1 MKMVDLKRLL
11 YNNYKLALLLLCLL
25 ILLTELGSYELRRV
39 EEANAIGGWRGQD
52 SYRIPVSWCAVHGSQ
67 AADNPNI
74 PNPWG
79 GVDRTTDDVLWRR
92 HERATDNIFI
102 NDVGITFRSAIN
114 DALHTSLDFPKI
126 ADPVIESPS
135 WEGNLWLYD
144 DQSDPAMNEIN
155 RMLHTCLQSWV
166 NMAKGT
172 GAVNGIPT
180 INIKQFLN
188 IPRTNIDTSVIGAS
202 MCTDLA
208 PPDGICEAPYDG
220 YVFVIDNFYTAPLA
234 TGGQNNDPFDQNLGH
249 EFGHSLGLAHRTD
262 TSDPTALM
270 NWRQVT
276 TTTPAGETYVSNIK
290 LNPQEV
296 LTVRDN
302 VLPPRIRGVE
312 TDPAG
317 EVQEAEVVESI
328 AIDDVGE
335 NQSLLPYQDISYVRA
350 ILDSRNNITYFMQNL
365 FGYIPETIISYNQ
378 TDLQYWTLVNVDNNT
393 NTGGNETILESIG
406 VPSTAFRGA
415 DLAFLAEPVKNNNLT
430 NNTGAVWRLSQGSPN
445 VQAIS
450 PDLARVELRTALLE
464 VHYASNTTNTPSNID
479 RLPVYESITTIIN
492 NTGDSVELDK
502 PFSLQAI
509 VSSNGTILD
518 TLYRETEPA
527 QSTLVLTNPLF
538 PQCFVNEV
546 AQTGKNATIQVSGL
560 LPNENLHALLGPR
573 AVANGTT
580 SAAGNSTIQFSV
592 PNDTSPGLHLMTVGI
607 DDTALTADCEIEI
620 QNEQNS
626 TQQT

>member
-1 MKMVDLKRLL
+1 MYINSKLVLL
-11 YNNYKLALLLLCLL
+11 LFCIVLSLLALVV
-25 ILLTELGSYELRRV
+25 YEFRLV
-39 EEANAIGGWRGQD
+39 EEANAMGGWRGQD
-52 SYRIPVSWCAVHGSQ
+52 SYRIPVSWCAVYGSQ

-92 HERATDNIFI
+92 HERATDNIYI

-126 ADPVIESPS
+126 NDPVIESPS
-135 WEGNLWLYD
+135 WKGNLWLYD
-144 DQSDPAMNEIN
+144 DQSDPTMNEIN
-155 RMLHTCLQSWV
+155 RMLHTCQQSWV

-180 INIKQFLN
+180 INIRQFLN
-188 IPRTNIDTSVIGAS
+188 IPGTNIDTSVLGAS

-208 PPDGICEAPYDG
+208 PPDGICETPYDG

-234 TGGQNNDPFDQNLGH
+234 TGGQNNDPYDQNLGH
-249 EFGHSLGLAHRTD
+249 EFGHSLGLAHRPT
-262 TSDPTALM
+262 TADPTALM

-276 TTTPAGETYVSNIK
+276 TTTPLGETYVSNTK

-296 LTVRDN
+296 TTVRDN
-302 VLPPRIRGVE
+302 VVPPRIRGVE
-312 TDPAG
+312 IDP
-317 EVQEAEVVESI
+317 EAEVLKAQVVESI

-335 NQSLLPYQDISYVRA
+335 NQTLLPYQDISYVRA

-365 FGYIPETIISYNQ
+365 FGYIPETIKSNNQ
-378 TDLQYWTLVNVDNNT
+378 TNLQYWILVNSDNNT
-393 NTGGNETILESIG
+393 STGGNETILKSIG
-406 VPSTAFRGA
+406 VPSTMFRGT
-415 DLAFLAEPVKNNNLT
+415 DLAFLAEPGTTKNLANT
-430 NNTGAVWRLSQGSPN
+430 TGAVWRLSENSPN

-450 PDLARVELRTALLE
+450 PKLARVELRTALLE
-464 VHYASNTTNTPSNID
+464 VHYASNATQALSSID
-479 RLPVYESITTIIN
+479 RLPVYDSVTALIN
-492 NTGDSVELDK
+492 NTEDSIELDK

-509 VSSNGTILD
+509 ISSNGTILD

-527 QSTLVLTNPLF
+527 RSTLVLTNPLF

-546 AQTGKNATIQVSGL
+546 AQTGKNATIQISGL

-580 SAAGNSTIQFSV
+580 SAFGNSTIQFNV
-592 PNDTSPGLHLMTVGI
+592 PDDASPGLHLITVGV

-620 QNEQNS
+620 RNVQNK
-626 TQQT
+626 TQQE